1 MYALFCYFG
10 HLILIPSIILRG
22 FLELLKIFC
31 QSWLLCGAIS
41 AFSISADASD
51 GVVSVKSDGVNIDSN
66 DMSVNLDVD
75 KLNSNYIKSVDEF
88 F

>member
-1 MYALFCYFG
+1 
-10 HLILIPSIILRG
+10 
-22 FLELLKIFC
+22 
-31 QSWLLCGAIS
+31 LLCGAIS